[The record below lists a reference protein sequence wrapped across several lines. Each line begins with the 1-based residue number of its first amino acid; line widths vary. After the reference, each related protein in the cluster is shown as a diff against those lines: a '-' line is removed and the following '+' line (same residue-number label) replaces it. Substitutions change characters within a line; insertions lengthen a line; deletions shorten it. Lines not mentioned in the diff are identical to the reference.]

1 MRWLSN
7 RTVAHLRRVAE
18 WPDLGTT
25 KYRLL
30 GELGRGGM
38 GTVFL
43 AEDVMLERKVALKV
57 VATGIAAP
65 EAAKRMLREARILAG
80 LEHPGIVP
88 VHDAGALPDGRVFY
102 AMKRVDGKRLDELAP
117 AISLPERLRVFQRI
131 CEAVAFAHAHGVV
144 HRDLKPENV
153 MVGPFGEVLVMDW
166 GVARSGGAF
175 GDRPPATG
183 PPPPRPTPQTAEG
196 SIVGTPDYMAPEQ
209 AEGAVER
216 TGPRA
221 DVFALGGI
229 LQFLLGG
236 GRPGTRAG
244 GARPGRGPRAKST
257 PGPSGRWRPSRA
269 RPRPRRPRSVTTGPR
284 PFRPRSRASST
295 GTACWRTRR
304 APPNAR
310 RGSFA
315 GTARPSC

>member
-43 AEDVMLERKVALKV
+43 AEDVMLERRVALKV

-88 VHDAGALPDGRVFY
+88 IHDAGALPDGRVFY

-117 AISLPERLRVFQRI
+117 TISLPERLRVFQRI
-131 CEAVAFAHAHGVV
+131 CDAVAFAHAHGVV

-153 MVGPFGEVLVMDW
+153 MVGPYGEVLVMDW
-166 GVARSGGAF
+166 GVARILA
-175 GDRPPATG
+175 RPEEATG
-183 PPPPRPTPQTAEG
+183 RGPSPAPEDSRTAEG
-196 SIVGTPDYMAPEQ
+196 SIVGTPHYMAPEQ
-209 AEGAVER
+209 ARGAIER

-221 DVFALGGI
+221 DVFALGRI
-229 LQFLLGG
+229 LQFLLRLDS
-236 GRPGTRAG
+236 RPERPLEAVARKATAEAPEERYDGAEALSSEITSFLDGNRVLAHSESAAERA
-244 GARPGRGPRAKST
+244 ARIF
-257 PGPSGRWRPSRA
+257 
-269 RPRPRRPRSVTTGPR
+269 RRY
-284 PFRPRSRASST
+284 
-295 GTACWRTRR
+295 R
-304 APPNAR
+304 APILLIAAYLAAR
-310 RGSFA
+310 TLLLLFGH
-315 GTARPSC
+315 P